1 MSNINENWLFTL
13 SNNNSGFVR
22 LAFADVTHSNNF
34 YHGAVLNKPTITEA
48 IDLDNSTSTTSSI
61 SLQIADFQYSSKKL
75 SEELYGGTNSYINQQ
90 IQVDLLID
98 GTATTVNKFRIND
111 ISYDGFKINLS
122 CSSAMPW
129 DFVTVPQDEDDAG
142 VLIPLSYG
150 DFNSYQAFTSYSN
163 PKFVHPNLYHTYKK
177 IPYSPVVKDQIQPAI
192 ASVVPINFYILGY
205 NESKIS
211 GSFALGQTTSYVYDK
226 SADLM
231 IPLAVSS
238 AFSTALSSDKTTL
251 SDTVNSRTVYYD
263 ISDASSIDGKTRGE
277 RAFKFKPKT
286 VRRVAGA
293 NNITGLD
300 NSIDYEFE
308 SNSFLIDDDPHT
320 TNFATISFNNMT
332 VNTTQGNKRTLL
344 KYSIPNFDGEIK
356 DGMKFQI
363 YYAYGISGADP
374 TLSNNINMNIYYNWT
389 ETDPTDTSLTG
400 FTQIDNFSLSPSS
413 TSTSAIKVNDQGD
426 SNSTTN
432 LDYITVSNP
441 DKAKNLFILVT
452 TAPHVSE
459 QTQAGGYSAF
469 FRIHDVRVVTSMQ
482 DNKDE
487 PRDFLYTGADG
498 EKETYSGSATTIDTA
513 PEAHRQALISFTNM
527 STSTPVGW
535 DDLNTARANWKLVYN
550 TTEQVPLKSLLEK
563 LQKEHGFIFR
573 YKQGDIT
580 QPQYL
585 FIKDSYSSSEITELS
600 KNEINNVKIQVLP
613 YTNLVTKLIIN
624 YHRNPATNN
633 YVEQT
638 TAEVSGIRSELN
650 IQSKEN
656 IKTVNLDTLISYQ
669 GATIIQNG
677 TTPNDSYANY
687 YMNIFGQPK
696 LLVDFGI
703 VDPSYI
709 SLEVGNI
716 IKFNNDNMFP
726 ETPLGDNSSSWSNIN
741 FMIVRTQ
748 RTVGTLKIT
757 AREI

>member
-1 MSNINENWLFTL
+1 MSSISENWLFTL

-22 LAFADVTHSNNF
+22 LAFADVTYSDNF
-34 YHGAVLNKPTITEA
+34 YYGAILNKPTITEA

-90 IQVDLLID
+90 IQVDLLIN
-98 GTATTVNKFRIND
+98 GTATTVSKFRIND
-111 ISYDGFKINLS
+111 ISYDGVKIFLS

-129 DFVTVPQDEDDAG
+129 DFVTVPQDEDNAG

-150 DFNSYQAFTSYSN
+150 NFNSFQAFTSYSS
-163 PKFVHPNLYHTYKK
+163 PKFVHPNLHHTYKK
-177 IPYSPVVKDQIQPAI
+177 IPYSPIVKDEVQPLI
-192 ASVVPINFYILGY
+192 VSTVPVQFYILGY
-205 NESKIS
+205 NESEVS
-211 GSFALGQTTSYVYDK
+211 ENTGQTTSYIYDK
-226 SADLM
+226 SADIM

-238 AFSTALSSDKTTL
+238 AFSTALNSDKTTL

-263 ISDASSIDGKTRGE
+263 LSDGSSVDGKTRGE
-277 RAFKFKPKT
+277 RAFKFKPEI
-286 VRRVAGA
+286 VRRVVGA
-293 NNITGLD
+293 NNITNLSS
-300 NSIDYEFE
+300 SIDYEFE
-308 SNSFLIDDDPHT
+308 TNSFLIDDDPHT
-320 TNFATISFNNMT
+320 TSFATISFNNMT
-332 VNTTQGNKRTLL
+332 VNSTQDAKRTLL
-344 KYSIPNFDGEIK
+344 KYSMPNFDGEIK

-363 YYAYGISGADP
+363 YYSYGISGADP
-374 TLSNNINMNIYYNWT
+374 TLTNNINMNIYYKWT
-389 ETDPTDTSLTG
+389 ETDPSSTSTSG
-400 FTQIDNFSLSPSS
+400 FTQIDNFSLDPSS
-413 TSTSAIKVNDQGD
+413 TSSSSIKVNDQGD

-432 LDYITVSNP
+432 LDFIAVSSPN
-441 DKAKNLFILVT
+441 KAKNLFILLT
-452 TAPHVSE
+452 TAPHGSE

-469 FRIHDVRVVTSMQ
+469 FKVHDVRIAISMQ
-482 DNKDE
+482 DNKDD
-487 PRDFLYTGADG
+487 PREFLYTGADG

-527 STSTPVGW
+527 STSTPAGW
-535 DDLNTARANWKLVYN
+535 NDLNTARANWKLVYN

-580 QPQYL
+580 QPQYV
-585 FIKDSYSSSEITELS
+585 FIKDSYSSGEITELNKDKIS
-600 KNEINNVKIQVLP
+600 NVKIQVLP

-624 YHRNPATNN
+624 YHKNPATNT
-633 YVEQT
+633 YAEQT
-638 TAEVSGIRSELN
+638 TAEVSGIRSTLN

-656 IKTVNLDTLISYQ
+656 VKTINLDTLISYQ
-669 GATIIQNG
+669 GATIIQSG

-687 YMNIFGQPK
+687 YMNIFGEPR
-696 LLVDFGI
+696 LLIDFI
-703 VDPSYI
+703 ILDPSHI

-716 IKFNNDNMFP
+716 IQFDNDNMFP

-741 FMIVRTQ
+741 FMITRTQ

-757 AREI
+757 ARQI